1 LISFARSLY
10 YYQPK
15 RDDSLV
21 KEKLLSL
28 AEKKPMEGQ
37 DKFYQRIRNE
47 GLQWNYKRV
56 RRVYKLLGLNKRTK
70 TRKRL
75 PKRVKEPLIQ
85 PLTTNQMWSMD
96 FMHDTLEN
104 GRKFRTLN
112 IIDDYNREVLA
123 IEVQLGISSRI
134 VTEVLTQL
142 LRERGKPEWIR
153 VDNGPEFISST
164 LNDWCHSHG
173 VKLQFIQPGKPSQNG
188 FIERFNRT
196 YRQDILDAYIFEDLS
211 QVRVLTEEWIEEY
224 NHTRPHDSLGGMTPI
239 QFRLKNEPLQ
249 QGEAS
254 FPLLK
259 EQILLNENNLN

>member
-1 LISFARSLY
+1 V
-10 YYQPK
+10 
-15 RDDSLV
+15 V

-37 DKFYQRIRNE
+37 DKFCQRIRNE

-56 RRVYKLLGLNKRTK
+56 RRVYKLLGLNKRNK

-85 PLTTNQMWSMD
+85 PQKINQVWSMD

-123 IEVQLGISSRI
+123 IEIQFGISSRI
-134 VTEVLTQL
+134 VTNILTEL

-164 LNDWCHSHG
+164 LNDWCHQHG

-196 YRQDILDAYIFEDLS
+196 YRQYILDAYIFEDLS
-211 QVRVLTEEWIEEY
+211 QVRILTEEWMEEY
-224 NHTRPHDSLGGMTPI
+224 NHSRPHESLGGMAPI
-239 QFRLKNEPLQ
+239 QFRIKNEQLQ